1 MAKYNLSSQFDA
13 DKFKRYSDT
22 LIKGGKFVELRN
34 ITKRSLSQNNY
45 LHLLLGWFGASFG
58 YSLAYVKL
66 RFFKKVCNKDLFFVE
81 RTNPKDETTYT
92 DIRSSADLSTA
103 EMTTAIDRFRN
114 YSSDNGLY
122 LPQPNELVYLQEIEK
137 ELETLKEHL

>member
-1 MAKYNLSSQFDA
+1 M
-13 DKFKRYSDT
+13 
-22 LIKGGKFVELRN
+22 
-34 ITKRSLSQNNY
+34 
-45 LHLLLGWFGASFG
+45 
-58 YSLAYVKL
+58 
-66 RFFKKVCNKDLFFVE
+66 E

-103 EMTTAIDRFRN
+103 EMSTAIDRFRN
-114 YSSDNGLY
+114 YSADNGLY